1 MALELFLFAFFVAI
15 VVGFAIGILFDAP
28 GSLGLGCGFAAAWY
42 MAIGGIG
49 IVGMALDPGSAIA
62 VLTWFTFYGL
72 VAGAIIFAACV
83 VGTLLGMLRRLALRS
98 FGGGA
103 YD

>member
-1 MALELFLFAFFVAI
+1 LALELFLFAFFVAI
-15 VVGFAIGILFDAP
+15 VVGFAIGFILDAP

-83 VGTLLGMLRRLALRS
+83 LGTLLGMLRRLALRS

>member
-1 MALELFLFAFFVAI
+1 MALELFLFVFFVAI

-28 GSLGLGCGFAAAWY
+28 GSLGLGCGLAAAWY

-83 VGTLLGMLRRLALRS
+83 LGTLLGMARRFVLRGM
-98 FGGGA
+98 GGDA
-103 YD
+103 FD